1 MPDPSAR
8 PRPAAGTV
16 RAPVAAAAAAALLF
30 LTATAGVRAGDF
42 VYLNGLLRDG
52 WYGGTIHLGGESATI
67 SGSCDPT
74 PPGDIDRVWYDSAE
88 IDEWPDPG
96 TATAQFYNKGWASE
110 MPGNSNPMLGWVY
123 EGTAEFEMEAYVTT
137 CPQTGAGSA
146 WFSAGY
152 AGGPMHITSTT
163 DDAGLEWDL
172 VEDPG
177 FDQGFGD
184 YVRVHLLLNLTF
196 NMWDDGVEHAVPYSD
211 FYTDLSGG
219 TSGPGGAGDFEVL
232 RNGETVW
239 TAGLDAPL
247 DAFDPTA
254 SVSFVARY
262 GDVVGI
268 RGGVGAGVRV
278 DDVSVAPLEP
288 GESLHHWS
296 STATLHGNLTV
307 QDVPGTKPSK
317 PLMPLNLWEPFPH
330 EFDFV
335 DVGED
340 ELGVDDPL
348 WFATRNKPEYVIET
362 IDPFGPNET
371 IEAVRLPELGDGL
384 FEVWVLDPVTGEEV
398 LLVDEAWADEFIG
411 FPWAVEKV
419 IIKGFEDDPAW
430 PTITPVGLYFTPW
443 SEPGV
448 YMTGTPE
455 PATLALLAAGGA
467 ALRLRRRSASR
478 RG

>member
-1 MPDPSAR
+1 MTDPSAR
-8 PRPAAGTV
+8 PRPAAGAV
-16 RAPVAAAAAAALLF
+16 RTTAPAAAAAALLF

-52 WYGGTIHLGGESATI
+52 WYGGTIQLGGEFGTI

-74 PPGDIDRVWYDSAE
+74 PPGDLDRVRYEMAT

-96 TATAQFYNKGWASE
+96 TAVAKFYNKGWSSE
-110 MPGNSNPMLGWVY
+110 VPGNSNPMLGWVS

-137 CPQTGAGSA
+137 CPQTGDGSES
-146 WFSAGY
+146 FSAGY
-152 AGGPMHITSTT
+152 AGGPMRITSTT
-163 DDAGLEWDL
+163 GDAGLEWDL

-177 FDQGFGD
+177 FDQEIGD
-184 YVRVHLLLNLTF
+184 YVRVNLLLDLTF
-196 NMWDDGVEHAVPYSD
+196 NMWDDGTEHTAPYSD
-211 FYTDLSGG
+211 FYADLSGG
-219 TSGPGGAGDFEVL
+219 TTGPGDVGDFEVL

-247 DAFDPTA
+247 DGFDPTA

-268 RGGVGAGVRV
+268 RGGVVTGVRV

-288 GESLHHWS
+288 GESLHHWG
-296 STATLHGNLTV
+296 STTTLHGNLTV

-317 PLMPLNLWEPFPH
+317 PIMPLNLFDPFPH
-330 EFDFV
+330 EFAFV
-335 DVGED
+335 EVGED

-348 WFATRNKPEYVIET
+348 WFATMNAPEYVT
-362 IDPFGPNET
+362 DTVDPFGPNET
-371 IEAVRLPELGDGL
+371 IEAVRLPDLGDGL

-398 LLVDEAWADEFIG
+398 LYEDEACADELIG
-411 FPWAVEKV
+411 FPWPVEKV
-419 IIKGFEDDPAW
+419 IIKGFEADPAW
-430 PTITPVGLYFTPW
+430 PMVTPVGLYFTPW

-448 YMTGTPE
+448 YMIGTPE
-455 PATLALLAAGGA
+455 PATLVMLVAGTAALL
-467 ALRLRRRSASR
+467 LRRRR
-478 RG
+478 